1 MPTPTFPVFNTT
13 KCVDVALAVEDAIS
27 KRRRFV
33 SPLFADREN
42 FAQGV
47 VVPMPMLPLPPM
59 TNLSVVPSAVDDA
72 MAKRPLAIS

>member
-47 VVPMPMLPLPPM
+47 VVPMPMLPL
-59 TNLSVVPSAVDDA
+59 LARKSVEVAVSVVPVVS
-72 MAKRPLAIS
+72 